1 MNQPKIVSI
10 GGLEYDSRTGLPA
23 KKTIT
28 VRQSPTKPANLL
40 KKARDIHP
48 VHAKGVHATQQRS
61 ATLTR
66 RFVTKSKTPQTTLQ
80 PKTRSK
86 NIDIK
91 PNITRSA
98 HISKF
103 APEPQALKVKR
114 PVVSDIA
121 PKAHPITKR
130 AHHIQA
136 TKQQVTTKPAHAHT
150 PTAKDVKHAEL
161 GKALAHAKTESKAPK
176 QPRRRAFNV
185 AAASLGLLLIAGYF
199 TYVNMP
205 SLSVR
210 VAAAQ
215 AGIDASFP
223 EYRPVGYSLNGPV
236 AYQSGEVSM
245 KFTSNTG
252 PVAFSLKQ
260 SKSSWDSSALLEK
273 FVNPE
278 SESKYATYSDG
289 GLTIYTYGTNAAW
302 VNGGILYTI
311 DGSANLSNEQIR
323 RIATSM

>member
-10 GGLEYDSRTGLPA
+10 GGLEYDSRTGLPVKKPIAVNQQSA
-23 KKTIT
+23 KTLAP
-28 VRQSPTKPANLL
+28 Q
-40 KKARDIHP
+40 KKAREVHP
-48 VHAKGVHATQQRS
+48 VHATGVHATQQRS
-61 ATLTR
+61 TTLTR
-66 RFVTKSKTPQTTLQ
+66 RFVAKSNTPHAHIQ
-80 PKTRSK
+80 PKNRAK
-86 NIDIK
+86 NIDIR
-91 PNITRSA
+91 PNVTRSA

-121 PKAHPITKR
+121 PKTHPVAKKAHDIQSVKRQPIP
-130 AHHIQA
+130 
-136 TKQQVTTKPAHAHT
+136 KPTQT
-150 PTAKDVKHAEL
+150 PTAQNIKHAEL

-176 QPRRRAFNV
+176 QPRKRAFNI

-205 SLSVR
+205 NLSVR

-215 AGIDASFP
+215 AGINASFP

-236 AYQSGEVSM
+236 AYQDGEVSM

-260 SKSSWDSSALLEK
+260 SKSSWDSAALLEK
-273 FVNPE
+273 YVNPE
-278 SESKYATYSDG
+278 SESNYATYSDG